1 MPGHYSMKQKKMA
14 AMADPKKKLD
24 GKDFSVMRRNK
35 KMKDGKKK

>member
-1 MPGHYSMKQKKMA
+1 MPGTYSMKQKKMA

-35 KMKDGKKK
+35 KKKDGKK